1 MFQQEENQIDM
12 KAKRLFRQIGIFSA
26 LLILIVTHSY
36 ATNQKPK
43 ILFVVTSHD
52 SKGNTGEKT
61 GYYLGEVSHPW
72 EVLTAAGY
80 EIDFVSPQGGNP
92 PVDGFDLNDPVNKKF
107 WEDKYYHSKITHSL
121 KPSQVKPEEYKAI
134 FYAGGHGA
142 MWDLPF
148 DSSIA
153 KIASKI
159 YEANGLVAA
168 VCHGPAGLTNIKLS
182 TGEYLIKGK
191 KVNGFSNEEE
201 ELIKLSN
208 VVPFLLEDKLKAIG
222 GIYEKSEPWQSHV
235 TIDGRLITGQNPQSA
250 KAVGVAI
257 VKALGK

>member
-1 MFQQEENQIDM
+1 MAGIGRSKSRNLFQQEENQIDM

-26 LLILIVTHSY
+26 LLILIVTHCY
-36 ATNQKPK
+36 ATNRKPK

-52 SKGNTGEKT
+52 TKGNTGEKT

-80 EIDFVSPQGGNP
+80 EIDFVSPQGENP
-92 PVDGFDLNDPVNKKF
+92 PVVGFDLNDPVNKKF

-134 FYAGGHGA
+134 FYAGGNGA

-159 YEANGLVAA
+159 YRYTRQMGLSQLYVMDLQA
-168 VCHGPAGLTNIKLS
+168 
-182 TGEYLIKGK
+182 
-191 KVNGFSNEEE
+191 
-201 ELIKLSN
+201 
-208 VVPFLLEDKLKAIG
+208 
-222 GIYEKSEPWQSHV
+222 
-235 TIDGRLITGQNPQSA
+235 
-250 KAVGVAI
+250 
-257 VKALGK
+257 